1 MKQWLMGGGV
11 LFLEEGDDFFNGY
24 LTPPSCNC
32 AQSPWVKEKEGKK
45 EEKKKRG
52 LCLFSAKRC
61 VFSPLEFRNCDR
73 GPCRNEALPQRC
85 LKQTKTFAI
94 QK

>member
-1 MKQWLMGGGV
+1 MAV

-45 EEKKKRG
+45 EEKKK
-52 LCLFSAKRC
+52 KEDC
-61 VFSPLEFRNCDR
+61 VCF
-73 GPCRNEALPQRC
+73 LPRDVC
-85 LKQTKTFAI
+85 SHH
-94 QK
+94 